1 MDTNK
6 NIDLFGGTGFIGSN
20 FYNLYK
26 DEVYIHPRE
35 HNTPYYKN
43 VLYMISTTDNYN
55 VLEDP
60 YKDININLIKL
71 INVLENCKSKNL
83 IFNFI
88 SSWFVYG
95 ETELPAKEDSYCNPK
110 GFYSITKKCAEDLL
124 ISYCKTFNIKYR
136 ILRLA
141 NVYGNKDN
149 GASKK
154 KNALSFLL
162 DKIKN
167 DQDINLYFNGNFIR
181 DYIHVED
188 TCKAIK
194 LCLDKGQ
201 VNDIYN
207 IGNGKPIVFKDIID
221 YAVKKTNSKS
231 NISPINQPEFHKI
244 VQVKDM
250 YLNTNKIKEL
260 GFEKSIDI
268 FQGIDKLLEDQA

>member
-1 MDTNK
+1 MHMNQ
-6 NIDLFGGTGFIGSN
+6 NIDLFGGTGFVGSN

-26 DEVYIHPRE
+26 DEVYIHPRN
-35 HNTPYYKN
+35 HNVPYYKN
-43 VLYMISTTDNYN
+43 ILYMISTTDNYN

-60 YKDININLIKL
+60 YKDINTNLIKL
-71 INVLENCKSKNL
+71 MDVLDNCKNKDI
-83 IFNFI
+83 IFNFV

-95 ETELPAKEDSYCNPK
+95 DTDLPAKETSYCNPK

-141 NVYGNKDN
+141 NVYGNNDS

-154 KNALSFLL
+154 KNALTYLINR
-162 DKIKN
+162 IKN
-167 DQDINLYFNGNFIR
+167 NEEINLYFNGNFIR

-188 TCKAIK
+188 ACKAIK
-194 LCLDKGQ
+194 LCLNKSQ

-207 IGNGKPIVFKDIID
+207 IGNGEPIVFKDIID
-221 YAVKKTNSKS
+221 YVVKCTNSKS
-231 NISPINQPEFHKI
+231 NIIAIDQPEFHKI

-250 YLNTNKIKEL
+250 YLDTTKINNL
-260 GFEKSIDI
+260 GFKKSIDI
-268 FQGIDKLLEDQA
+268 YQGISKLLE

>member
-1 MDTNK
+1 MHTTP

-26 DEVYIHPRE
+26 DEVYIHPRN
-35 HNTPYYKN
+35 HNVPYYKN
-43 VLYMISTTDNYN
+43 ILYMISTTDNYN
-55 VLEDP
+55 IFEDP

-71 INVLENCKSKNL
+71 IDVLDNCKNKDI

-95 ETELPAKEDSYCNPK
+95 DVDLPAKESSCCNPK

-141 NVYGNKDN
+141 NVYGNNDFK
-149 GASKK
+149 ASNK
-154 KNALSFLL
+154 KNALIYLIN
-162 DKIKN
+162 KIKN
-167 DQDINLYFNGNFIR
+167 NEEISLYFNGNFTR

-188 TCKAIK
+188 ACKAIK
-194 LCLDKGQ
+194 LCLEKGQ

-207 IGNGKPIVFKDIID
+207 IGNGEPIIFKDIID
-221 YAVKKTNSKS
+221 YVLKQTNSKS
-231 NISPINQPEFHKI
+231 NIISVDQPEFHKI

-250 YLNTNKIKEL
+250 YLNTTKINNL
-260 GFEKSIDI
+260 GFKKNIDI
-268 FQGIDKLLEDQA
+268 YQGISKLL